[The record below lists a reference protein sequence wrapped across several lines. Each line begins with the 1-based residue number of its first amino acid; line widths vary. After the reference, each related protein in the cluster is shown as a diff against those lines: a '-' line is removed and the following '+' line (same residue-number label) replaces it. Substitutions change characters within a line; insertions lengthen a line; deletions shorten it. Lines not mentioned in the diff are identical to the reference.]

1 MLFNSYIFIF
11 CFLPVAV
18 TLYFLFATR
27 SHRLANVFLA
37 IASLFFYAYWKFEY
51 LPILLSSVIV
61 NYIFGRV
68 ILEQT
73 SKRMKCTWLVV
84 VAILFNVFLLGYYKY
99 ADFAIFNINAVFSTD
114 IEFRN
119 ILLPLAIS
127 FFTFQQ
133 IAYIVDCSRG
143 EVKDKSFY
151 DYILFITFFPQLIAG
166 PIVHHSEMMPQFAD
180 NTQKKVNLK
189 NVASGIFIFAIGLAK
204 KVVVAD
210 ALSPYVSNIFDVA
223 SVLTCAD
230 AWSGSL
236 AYTMQL
242 YFDFS
247 GYCDMAI
254 GIALMFNIRLP
265 INFYSPYKATN
276 IQEFWR
282 CWHMTL
288 SRFFMEYIYIPLG
301 GNRKGNCK
309 TYLNLFTVFVI
320 GGIWHGAAWTF
331 VVWGIMHGLAI
342 VVHRIW
348 RFYGVRMWTPCAWFL
363 TFMFVNV
370 AWVFFRAQ
378 SFGDALKVLRAMF
391 DFNLS
396 GWSAGFIYPKIIL
409 FVALLISFFFA
420 NGISRLEKFK
430 PDLKSFIFVSILL
443 VLSFAQLSK
452 YSEFLY
458 FNF

>member
-1 MLFNSYIFIF
+1 
-11 CFLPVAV
+11 
-18 TLYFLFATR
+18 
-27 SHRLANVFLA
+27 
-37 IASLFFYAYWKFEY
+37 
-51 LPILLSSVIV
+51 
-61 NYIFGRV
+61 
-68 ILEQT
+68 
-73 SKRMKCTWLVV
+73 
-84 VAILFNVFLLGYYKY
+84 
-99 ADFAIFNINAVFSTD
+99 
-114 IEFRN
+114 
-119 ILLPLAIS
+119 
-127 FFTFQQ
+127 
-133 IAYIVDCSRG
+133 
-143 EVKDKSFY
+143 
-151 DYILFITFFPQLIAG
+151 
-166 PIVHHSEMMPQFAD
+166 
-180 NTQKKVNLK
+180 
-189 NVASGIFIFAIGLAK
+189 
-204 KVVVAD
+204 
-210 ALSPYVSNIFDVA
+210 
-223 SVLTCAD
+223 
-230 AWSGSL
+230 
-236 AYTMQL
+236 
-242 YFDFS
+242 
-247 GYCDMAI
+247 MAI

-452 YSEFLY
+452 HSEFLY